1 MKYRNSAIVFGFF
14 AFCDLVALYINL
26 SSLHQNGA
34 AVGQA
39 IVLAAFIGLI
49 VFNIVR
55 LKQSEADTGMVDK
68 ATGKKTVFTPSVR
81 TKGVWVD
88 DVNKLWQPRFTPVRT
103 IYHFSDL
110 KSFEIIKDRSSTST
124 YNSNR
129 SSFAGTATYGSRRTT
144 STQISYLSLEIKL
157 VNMQRLRWVVK
168 LTNPHQA
175 MADVEDTAELLQY
188 IKDNQ

>member
-1 MKYRNSAIVFGFF
+1 MKYKV
-14 AFCDLVALYINL
+14 
-26 SSLHQNGA
+26 GA
-34 AVGQA
+34 AIFTFLGIILFSGSITSINSKAQGA
-39 IVLAAFIGLI
+39 PPLILITLLFLGLA
-49 VFNIVR
+49 VFNIICIV
-55 LKQSEADTGMVDK
+55 KSVQTGYVDK
-68 ATGKKTVFTPSVR
+68 LTGKKIRFNTTVS
-81 TKGVWVD
+81 TKGILVD
-88 DVNKLWQPRFTPVRT
+88 EANKLWQTRFTAVPR

-110 KSFEIIKDRSSTST
+110 KSFEIIKDRSNTST

-129 SSFAGTATYGSRRTT
+129 SSFAGTAAYGSRRTT